1 VYGREGSQAVAAGD
15 FAVDRFECLR
25 RLLLVHGAWCF
36 TRTSELIL
44 YTFMHNCSYV
54 FVIFYHQLFNGFS
67 GAVTL
72 HSLYLTL
79 YSSLFTVLPQ
89 CAAALFDQHV
99 PAERALYEPQLYEY
113 TLHARCYRMWSYW
126 VNIIDAVWQ
135 STVIFFMG
143 YFAYRNESYMDVSS
157 FGFSMAFCMI
167 ITSLIHVLL
176 QTSRIDWSIIA
187 SIAFSLLVFL
197 GFTLIFDATCIQC
210 IPGESPYK
218 VSYETF
224 RQGRFWFASILTIVT
239 AMIPRFIV
247 KSIYNTIRNPL
258 IKTNITQD
266 VEEDDDDVE
275 NVPSTTSFQ
284 AKFALLGS
292 DDDNEAGDNDDND
305 EDTTVV
311 KPTSTSTS
319 SKKKSTT
326 KKKPHSS
333 KTKKEDEDIDSLLAA
348 IESTSV
354 STKKSG
360 NKKNKQATTT
370 TTISNIDEENFKEG
384 EGQDLEDILKEIDEK
399 FDEKDRRKEAK
410 KEKKKKKK
418 EENKEVTTEIKS
430 NENEGF
436 EEKST
441 NQNENVSATIQSEI
455 KEDEL
460 AAAIGGTDDKK
471 TSSKNKKKGVA
482 EKKGKGGV
490 DAKTLSLM
498 KEFQK
503 KQEEAKLKA
512 LKDEEEKLRL
522 EEELDKQ
529 HEEKIRLEKERREKK
544 KQKEK
549 ERIQRKKEE
558 GSYLT
563 KEQREKRERAR
574 IQLEAAGIQ
583 VPARNTAQGTPNNGE
598 QPVKKRVLY
607 DDRRKKTQ
615 TNAKQA
621 DNAEPTTVKSQAAKT
636 STATKKLSAKEEE
649 NLKDNWEQ
657 ESEEETTVNPEEP
670 ESPSTENDRNNFQ
683 HTVSIPSATTITN
696 EENNESSEAE
706 SSDEETSS
714 DESDET
720 SSSSDDDEN
729 DQLTPMERVRRRLR
743 RRHETCESRRS
754 TEVLRAPVICVLGHV
769 DTGKTKILDNLRR
782 THVQD
787 GEAGGITQQIGATN
801 VPLETLRERTRMC
814 RKLVTREGEYI
825 VPGLLII
832 DTPGHESFKNLRS
845 RGSSL
850 CDLAILVVDLMHG
863 LEPQTLESIQL
874 LMERKTPF
882 IIALNKID
890 RLYSWKGDN
899 KKNVELVLQE
909 QSQNTRNE
917 FEKRCNDIVVQFAE
931 QGLNVALYYKNP
943 DPNEFYSMVP
953 TSAITGDGM
962 GSLIAMII
970 ERCQTS
976 LAKRLSYTDE
986 LQATVME
993 VKAIGG
999 LGTTIDVVLVNG
1011 HLRVGDTIIV
1021 AGQEGPI
1028 VTQIR
1033 GLLMPEPN
1041 RELRV
1046 RNQYQNYKTVK
1057 AARGIKIAAKDLEKS
1072 MAGLPLFVGRRDDE
1086 TEYFKNEI
1094 QNILKTALSSIKLK
1108 ENGVHVQAST
1118 LGSLE
1123 ALLEFLKT
1131 SNIPYAGINIGPVH
1145 RKDIIRAST
1154 QLERDPQWAVILAFD
1169 VRIERDAQEHADT
1182 VGVKIFQADI
1192 IYHLF
1197 DMFIAHRE
1205 RIKKENQE
1213 KYRHL
1218 AVFPC
1223 KLRVLPQY
1231 IFNSRDPIIC
1241 GVLIEDGFVKLGTP
1255 ICVPSKE
1262 FIELGRIVSIE
1273 LNHKPLDVARKGSE
1287 VCIKIEPISGE
1298 APKMFGR
1305 HFDENDLLMSKIS
1318 RESIDIVKDHFR
1330 DDMQKSDWQLMIELK
1345 KIFNIL

>member
-1 VYGREGSQAVAAGD
+1 
-15 FAVDRFECLR
+15 
-25 RLLLVHGAWCF
+25 
-36 TRTSELIL
+36 
-44 YTFMHNCSYV
+44 
-54 FVIFYHQLFNGFS
+54 
-67 GAVTL
+67 
-72 HSLYLTL
+72 
-79 YSSLFTVLPQ
+79 
-89 CAAALFDQHV
+89 
-99 PAERALYEPQLYEY
+99 
-113 TLHARCYRMWSYW
+113 
-126 VNIIDAVWQ
+126 
-135 STVIFFMG
+135 
-143 YFAYRNESYMDVSS
+143 
-157 FGFSMAFCMI
+157 MANKNKK
-167 ITSLIHVLL
+167 TP
-176 QTSRIDWSIIA
+176 
-187 SIAFSLLVFL
+187 
-197 GFTLIFDATCIQC
+197 
-210 IPGESPYK
+210 IPK
-218 VSYETF
+218 
-224 RQGRFWFASILTIVT
+224 
-239 AMIPRFIV
+239 
-247 KSIYNTIRNPL
+247 
-258 IKTNITQD
+258 KTNITED
-266 VEEDDDDVE
+266 IEDDDDDDTGAVQ
-275 NVPSTTSFQ
+275 TTNSFKP
-284 AKFALLGS
+284 KFAFLAS
-292 DDDNEAGDNDDND
+292 DDDNEENEGKDDDNDDD
-305 EDTTVV
+305 EDVAPVKSTTTTTV
-311 KPTSTSTS
+311 STS
-319 SKKKSTT
+319 SKKKAT
-326 KKKPHSS
+326 KKKNQSN
-333 KTKKEDEDIDSLLAA
+333 KNKKEDEDIDSILAA

-360 NKKNKQATTT
+360 NKKNKQSATTT
-370 TTISNIDEENFKEG
+370 TTTANTDEGNFEDG

-399 FDEKDRRKEAK
+399 FDEKDRKKEAK
-410 KEKKKKKK
+410 KDKKKKKK
-418 EENKEVTTEIKS
+418 DENKEPTVTVTETKPI
-430 NENEGF
+430 
-436 EEKST
+436 EK
-441 NQNENVSATIQSEI
+441 QVSVEKPASQIETEPTIPQPEQAEHEASAAT
-455 KEDEL
+455 
-460 AAAIGGTDDKK
+460 GTDDKK
-471 TSSKNKKKGVA
+471 TSSKNKKKAAA
-482 EKKGKGGV
+482 EKKAKGGV

-503 KQEEAKLKA
+503 KQEEAKLRA
-512 LKDEEEKLRL
+512 MKDEEEKQRL
-522 EEELDKQ
+522 EEELEQ
-529 HEEKIRLEKERREKK
+529 QREEKQRLEKERREKK

-563 KEQREKRERAR
+563 KEQREKLERAR
-574 IQLEAAGIQ
+574 VQLEAAGVQ
-583 VPARNTAQGTPNNGE
+583 VPARSTAQTTGTNNGE
-598 QPVKKRVLY
+598 QPVKKRVVY
-607 DDRRKKTQ
+607 DDRRKKNQ
-615 TNAKQA
+615 ANAKQA
-621 DNAEPTTVKSQAAKT
+621 NDAESKSQAAGK
-636 STATKKLSAKEEE
+636 SVNAEKELSAKEEDS
-649 NLKDNWEQ
+649 LKDDWEQ
-657 ESEEETTVNPEEP
+657 ESEEETTINPEESQTP
-670 ESPSTENDRNNFQ
+670 TIEDRPIVQREVTVPLSTTTKEDND
-683 HTVSIPSATTITN
+683 
-696 EENNESSEAE
+696 SSEAE

-720 SSSSDDDEN
+720 SSSSDDDDK
-729 DQLTPMERVRRRLR
+729 DQLTPMERVKRRLR

-754 TEVLRAPVICVLGHV
+754 LDVLRAPVICVLGHV

-801 VPLETLRERTRMC
+801 VPLETIRERTKMC
-814 RKLVTREGEYI
+814 RKLITREGDFI

-863 LEPQTLESIQL
+863 IEPQTLESIQL
-874 LMERKTPF
+874 LIERKTPF
-882 IIALNKID
+882 IIAINKID
-890 RLYSWKGDN
+890 RLYNWKGDN
-899 KKNVELVLQE
+899 KKNVELVLEE
-909 QSQNTRNE
+909 QGQNTKNE
-917 FEKRCNDIVVQFAE
+917 FEKRCNDVIVQFAE

-953 TSAITGDGM
+953 TSAHTGDGM

-970 ERCQTS
+970 EKCQTT

-1028 VTQIR
+1028 VTQVR

-1046 RNQYQNYKTVK
+1046 RNQYQNYKQVK

-1072 MAGLPLFVGRRDDE
+1072 MAGLPLFVGRKPDE
-1086 TEYFKNEI
+1086 VEYFKAEI

-1154 QLERDPQWAVILAFD
+1154 QLEREPQWAVVLAFD
-1169 VRIERDAQEHADT
+1169 VRIERDAQEHADAN
-1182 VGVKIFQADI
+1182 GVKIFQADI

-1197 DMFIAHRE
+1197 DMFMAHRE
-1205 RIKKENQE
+1205 RVKKENQE

-1223 KLRVLPQY
+1223 KLKVLPQC

-1241 GVLIEDGFVKLGTP
+1241 GVIVEDGFVKLGTP

-1273 LNHKPLDVARKGSE
+1273 INHKALDIARKGAE
-1287 VCIKIEPISGE
+1287 VCIKIEPTGGE

-1305 HFDENDLLMSKIS
+1305 HFDETDILMSKIS

-1345 KIFNIL
+1345 KIFTIL

>member
-1 VYGREGSQAVAAGD
+1 
-15 FAVDRFECLR
+15 
-25 RLLLVHGAWCF
+25 
-36 TRTSELIL
+36 
-44 YTFMHNCSYV
+44 M
-54 FVIFYHQLFNGFS
+54 
-67 GAVTL
+67 
-72 HSLYLTL
+72 
-79 YSSLFTVLPQ
+79 P
-89 CAAALFDQHV
+89 
-99 PAERALYEPQLYEY
+99 
-113 TLHARCYRMWSYW
+113 
-126 VNIIDAVWQ
+126 
-135 STVIFFMG
+135 
-143 YFAYRNESYMDVSS
+143 
-157 FGFSMAFCMI
+157 
-167 ITSLIHVLL
+167 
-176 QTSRIDWSIIA
+176 
-187 SIAFSLLVFL
+187 
-197 GFTLIFDATCIQC
+197 
-210 IPGESPYK
+210 K
-218 VSYETF
+218 
-224 RQGRFWFASILTIVT
+224 
-239 AMIPRFIV
+239 
-247 KSIYNTIRNPL
+247 
-258 IKTNITQD
+258 KTNITQD
-266 VEEDDDDVE
+266 IEEDDDDDVG
-275 NVPSTTSFQ
+275 NVTSETSFQ
-284 AKFALLGS
+284 PKFALLVS
-292 DDDNEAGDNDDND
+292 DDENEGGDNDDND
-305 EDTTVV
+305 EDTTIV
-311 KPTSTSTS
+311 KPISTSTS

-326 KKKPHSS
+326 KKKTQSS

-370 TTISNIDEENFKEG
+370 TTTTSNIDEGNFNED

-418 EENKEVTTEIKS
+418 EDNKEEKTEVKPI
-430 NENEGF
+430 ENEVLK
-436 EEKST
+436 EKQT
-441 NQNENVSATIQSEI
+441 NQNENVSITIQSEI
-455 KEDEL
+455 HEDEPST
-460 AAAIGGTDDKK
+460 AAGTDDKK
-471 TSSKNKKKGVA
+471 ISAKNKKKAAA
-482 EKKGKGGV
+482 EKKAKGGV

-503 KQEEAKLKA
+503 KQEEAKLRA
-512 LKDEEEKLRL
+512 LKDEEEKQRL
-522 EEELDKQ
+522 DEEFQKQ
-529 HEEKIRLEKERREKK
+529 HEEKTRLDKERREKK

-549 ERIQRKKEE
+549 ERIHRKKEE

-563 KEQREKRERAR
+563 KDQKEKLERAR

-583 VPARNTAQGTPNNGE
+583 VPARNTTQTIPNNKE
-598 QPVKKRVLY
+598 QTVKKRVLY

-615 TNAKQA
+615 TNAKQV
-621 DNAEPTTVKSQAAKT
+621 DNVERTTATSRVAKT
-636 STATKKLSAKEEE
+636 PIGTEKKLSAKEEE

-657 ESEEETTVNPEEP
+657 ESEEETINAEEP
-670 ESPSTENDRNNFQ
+670 ESPSTENNRNNFQ
-683 HTVSIPSATTITN
+683 QTSSIPSTTTITN
-696 EENNESSEAE
+696 ENNESSEGE
-706 SSDEETSS
+706 SSDEETST

-720 SSSSDDDEN
+720 SSSTDEDDK
-729 DQLTPMERVRRRLR
+729 DQITPMERVRRRLK
-743 RRHETCESRRS
+743 RRHELCENRRS
-754 TEVLRAPVICVLGHV
+754 SEILRAPVICVLGHV

-801 VPLETLRERTRMC
+801 VPLETLRERTKMC
-814 RKLVTREGEYI
+814 RKLITREGEYI

-863 LEPQTLESIQL
+863 LEQQTLESIKL
-874 LMERKTPF
+874 IMDRKTPF

-890 RLYSWKGDN
+890 RLYNWKGDN

-909 QSQNTRNE
+909 QGQNTQNE
-917 FEKRCNDIVVQFAE
+917 FDKRCNDIIVQFAE

-943 DPNEFYSMVP
+943 DPNEFYSMIP
-953 TSAITGDGM
+953 TSAHTGDGM
-962 GSLIAMII
+962 GSLISMII
-970 ERCQTS
+970 EICQTT

-1028 VTQIR
+1028 VTQVR

-1057 AARGIKIAAKDLEKS
+1057 AARGIKVAAKDLEKS
-1072 MAGLPLFVGRRDDE
+1072 MAGLPLFVGRKNDE

-1108 ENGVHVQAST
+1108 ENGVYVQAST

-1131 SNIPYAGINIGPVH
+1131 SNIPYSGINIGPVH

-1154 QLERDPQWAVILAFD
+1154 QLERDPQWAVVLAFD
-1169 VRIERDAQEHADT
+1169 VRIEKDAQDHADT
-1182 VGVKIFQADI
+1182 VGVKIFQDDI

-1197 DMFIAHRE
+1197 DMFVAHRE
-1205 RIKKENQE
+1205 RVKKENQE
-1213 KYRHL
+1213 KFRHL

-1241 GVLIEDGFVKLGTP
+1241 GVIIEDGIVKLGTP

-1287 VCIKIEPISGE
+1287 VCIKIDPVSGE

-1318 RESIDIVKDHFR
+1318 REAIDIVKDHFR

-1345 KIFNIL
+1345 KIFNVL